1 MAADVPGWPPVSLSA
16 ISLKPHDNFSATKIV
31 VDPTDQLMGDQRAIR
46 VPIDL
51 PARLEIETRSIRC
64 QISNLSLAGVF
75 VTGTTLTVDTRA
87 SIRFTPPTYPELR
100 ADCTVRWSCADGV
113 GLRFERLTPADH
125 DLLARVIR
133 SVLTRM
139 V

>member
-1 MAADVPGWPPVSLSA
+1 
-16 ISLKPHDNFSATKIV
+16 
-31 VDPTDQLMGDQRAIR
+31 MGEHRAIR

-51 PARLEIETRSIRC
+51 PASLQIETRAIPCRITN
-64 QISNLSLAGVF
+64 ISLGGVF
-75 VTGTTLTVDTRA
+75 VTGAPLVPDTPL
-87 SIRFTPPTYPELR
+87 SIRFTPPRYSELL
-100 ADCTVRWSCADGV
+100 AACSARWSCADGV
-113 GLRFERLTPADH
+113 GLRFERLAAADL